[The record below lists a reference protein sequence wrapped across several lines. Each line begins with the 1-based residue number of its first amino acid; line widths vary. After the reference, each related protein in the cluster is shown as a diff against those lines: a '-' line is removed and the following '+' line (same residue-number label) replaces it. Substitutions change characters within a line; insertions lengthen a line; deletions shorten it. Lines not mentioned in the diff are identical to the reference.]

1 MSIKVILL
9 LSIISLLTTFVIWYF
24 IFIKSILLQKLINE
38 INEINKTSYFK
49 KGIYLVLFNIVFFI
63 LASFY
68 LIKFETNDDV
78 FMLLIASGKYS
89 GTPSAFL
96 PYMNY
101 FYGCILVLFYSLNPK
116 IEWYT
121 LIFSIVHIV
130 SISIITFYI
139 YKLNYRRLYK
149 WTLVVFVFLVELYLI
164 AHFQFTTTSML
175 GCIAGLILI
184 NKGGK
189 ILKFFG
195 FLLFVL
201 GFFIRDFSS
210 AIVLFSFIPLMFEDF
225 RIFIKNL
232 VKMKFSVSI
241 KIRYIFLIVLTI
253 FCFTSLDTFKYNQ
266 YKEMKDY
273 REIDLMRSL
282 NTDPMP
288 TKKMKEFSGD
298 SIVSK
303 TDMGLIQSF
312 YFDTKK
318 YDVKFYKHI
327 YENYTKPNFI
337 DRFNNIVMTLTKT
350 INVIFSFL
358 LLLLFLYIK
367 SNDKKEK
374 IVYLV
379 TFSTFIISFF
389 TLSFLT
395 DFSYKGRV
403 IITLFFPL
411 LIILINYLPKLS
423 KNSFIG
429 FTVILANIILSFM
442 DINTLQFIYINMF
455 FGFFYL
461 FNILTNYFK
470 LFALYFSIVF
480 FIFFSFVFFDDWKWK
495 RGDNKNRLLEY
506 QTFINDY
513 FRNNESE
520 KIVYFPAQYNYE
532 LINPYKISNTP
543 YIDKVILNSWLA
555 NLPYNKREF
564 ASFDVFIKKGTPI
577 LLNKANREKIGMII
591 EVINSKKEIKIES
604 LHSSK
609 TYEVI
614 RLIETNKFK
623 PVN

>member
-1 MSIKVILL
+1 MSSKVILL
-9 LSIISLLTTFVIWYF
+9 LSIISVLTALIIWYF
-24 IFIKSILLQKLINE
+24 IDIKNTYFQKIKNQLNETPLL
-38 INEINKTSYFK
+38 K
-49 KGIYLVLFNIVFFI
+49 KGIHLVLFNIIFFI
-63 LASFY
+63 VASFY

-101 FYGCILVLFYSLNPK
+101 FYGSILASCYTYFPK

-121 LIFSIVHIV
+121 LSLSFVHIV

-139 YKLNYRRLYK
+139 FMLKYRRLYRLI
-149 WTLVVFVFLVELYLI
+149 LVILVFLVELYLI

-189 ILKFFG
+189 LLKFFG
-195 FLLFVL
+195 FLLFIL

-232 VKMKFSVSI
+232 VKMKFSVPI

-253 FCFTSLDTFKYNQ
+253 FCFKSLDTFVYNQ
-266 YKEMKDY
+266 HKEMKDY
-273 REIDLMRSL
+273 REIDLMRAL
-282 NTDPMP
+282 TTDPMP
-288 TKKMKEFSGD
+288 TKKMKEFCGD

-318 YDVKFYKHI
+318 YDVKFYKYI
-327 YENYTKPNFI
+327 YQNYTKPNFN
-337 DRFNNIVMTLTKT
+337 DRINNVLMTITKT
-350 INVIFSFL
+350 IYVIFSFIL
-358 LLLLFLYIK
+358 LLIFLYII
-367 SNDKKEK
+367 SNNENEK
-374 IVYLV
+374 TVYLV
-379 TFSTFIISFF
+379 SFFTFIVSFL

-411 LIILINYLPKLS
+411 MIVLINRLPILS
-423 KNSFIG
+423 KNSFIV
-429 FTVILANIILSFM
+429 FIAILTNVILSFM
-442 DINTLQFIYINMF
+442 DINTLEFIYINMF

-470 LFALYFSIVF
+470 LFALYISIVF
-480 FIFFSFVFFDDWKWK
+480 FMFFSFIFFDDWKWK
-495 RGDNKNRLLEY
+495 RGDNETRLLEY
-506 QTFINDY
+506 QTSVNDY

-532 LINPYKISNTP
+532 LINPYNISNSP
-543 YIDKVILNSWLA
+543 HIDKVILNSWLA

-609 TYEVI
+609 KYEVI

-623 PVN
+623 QVN